1 MLSQNNL
8 PAANPTLTRALC
20 KAIVAGE
27 DGISAKEMHNA
38 FAAAEVKMLKNFSSK
53 TDIAYH
59 ALMNEQQFARSSEP
73 LTRFVSEALAPA
85 RFLKEPQKRQRII
98 SDVDTILRT
107 YKFSITDEGHIV
119 PAVEGVTGADAL
131 TKRLKEK
138 LVLRG
143 AHPEALRFCEEELVN
158 QSMFHSVTE
167 ATKSLMERIRPAD
180 CALDGEKLTQYVFGT
195 RNNPGPRFIN
205 DFSAPADEAEHF
217 GFIHLLNGIY
227 GHLRNDRA
235 HRARLGSEEKEQD
248 FLDAMAMISYAH
260 RVIDR
265 SWLKGQA

>member
-1 MLSQNNL
+1 MFSANNL
-8 PAANPTLTRALC
+8 PVANPTLTRALC
-20 KAIVAGE
+20 KALVAGWE
-27 DGISAKEMHNA
+27 GISATEMHNA
-38 FAAAEVKMLKNFSSK
+38 FAAAGITMIKDFVSK

-59 ALMNEQQFARSSEP
+59 ALMNEQQFAQSSGP
-73 LTRFVSEALAPA
+73 LARFVSEALAPA

-107 YKFSITDEGHIV
+107 YKFSVTDEGHIV
-119 PAVEGVTGADAL
+119 PALEGVIGADAL
-131 TKRLKEK
+131 TRRLKEK

-143 AHPEALRFCEEELVN
+143 THAEALRFCEEELIN
-158 QSMFHSVTE
+158 QSMFHAVTE
-167 ATKSLMERIRPAD
+167 ATKSLIERIRPAE

-205 DFSAPADEAEHF
+205 DFSSPADEAEHF

-227 GHLRNDRA
+227 GHLRNDHA

>member
-1 MLSQNNL
+1 MLSKNNL
-8 PAANPTLTRALC
+8 PVANPALTRALC
-20 KAIVAGE
+20 KALVAGGE
-27 DGISAKEMHNA
+27 GISATEMHNV
-38 FAAAEVKMLKNFSSK
+38 FAAAGIMVLEGFSSK

-59 ALMNEQQFARSSEP
+59 ALMNEQQSAESSRP
-73 LTRFVSEALAPA
+73 LARFVSEALAPA
-85 RFLKEPQKRQRII
+85 RFLKGPQKRQRII

-107 YKFSITDEGHIV
+107 YRFSVTAEGHIV
-119 PAVEGVTGADAL
+119 PTGEGVIGADAL
-131 TKRLKEK
+131 TRRIKEK

-143 AHPEALRFCEEELVN
+143 THPEALRFCEEELIN
-158 QSMFHSVTE
+158 QSMFHAVTE

-205 DFSAPADEAEHF
+205 DFSSPADEAEHF

-235 HRARLGSEEKEQD
+235 HRARLGSEEKGQD